1 MIEIFETCQTK
12 SIAKQTNRDES
23 LIIRSI
29 IPLKNT
35 SKAHKQQIESI
46 IYQIRAKIYSTRNNE
61 YEIEYNEARIRLH
74 LLNVV
79 KLVKEDRKSARIA
92 INLVEEL
99 ENVIIRELQET

>member
-1 MIEIFETCQTK
+1 MYQRRNLEDSTIPCLPC
-12 SIAKQTNRDES
+12 SVATNTINYKNI
-23 LIIRSI
+23 LHN

-61 YEIEYNEARIRLH
+61 YEIEYNEARIRPH

-92 INLVEEL
+92 IKTSSS
-99 ENVIIRELQET
+99 RSSH